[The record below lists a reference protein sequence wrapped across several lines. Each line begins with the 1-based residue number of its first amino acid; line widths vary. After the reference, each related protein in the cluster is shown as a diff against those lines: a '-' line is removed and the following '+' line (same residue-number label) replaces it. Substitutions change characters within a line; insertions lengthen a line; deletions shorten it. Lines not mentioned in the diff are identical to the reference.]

1 MFKDHKLKRGSS
13 WLLALVVLIVASA
26 CGSNPESGPVAPVP
40 ETGVGPATEIVDMD
54 NYEAIRYVSQ
64 NAGSDATGDGSSDGP
79 WQSLGHALSQ
89 IADAEAVNR
98 YALLVAEGTYSGET
112 VQLKE
117 HLDLYGGFD
126 PATWE
131 RNIFAQASILDG
143 EGVRR
148 VVIGADNTRLDGFV
162 VRGGQVRGPGGG
174 LFCEAVSPIVTNN
187 VFLGNKTLVPEPW
200 NPEYTHET
208 AHDGGAIYCFKGASP
223 LIEKNLFSANLT
235 EAGRGAGIACHD
247 RASPRISRNVFISNT
262 AGVAD
267 PMRSSDGGAISAFM
281 YSDPVIERNVILNN
295 SAPAKN
301 DGGGVFVALWSSAV
315 VADNVVVGNHGGD
328 DAGGLFVGGQEHRYD
343 EPLDPLPA
351 AEEFFVQVT
360 GNLFMGNSNPSQN
373 SGAMRFTMEGRGVF
387 ANNVTAHNNGIY
399 FQRSEVTVMN
409 NTILD
414 DFLFVET
421 KEGLKP
427 GVIAN
432 NIIWAGFQLE
442 TETPVLH
449 CDIQGGHAGPGNI
462 DMDPMLEDD
471 RRTIEAGTTRYDEQ
485 RFLTEV
491 TVPGAS
497 FQEDEFA
504 NRVVQGRD
512 KWSVVK
518 SNGSDRIM
526 LWGDFSGQTGFD
538 LLPEYHLQSGSPCL
552 DKGTSTDAPV
562 RDRDGDVRPAGAGVD
577 MGADEHYPSQ
587 S

>member
-1 MFKDHKLKRGSS
+1 MKLFLR
-13 WLLALVVLIVASA
+13 
-26 CGSNPESGPVAPVP
+26 
-40 ETGVGPATEIVDMD
+40 T
-54 NYEAIRYVSQ
+54 
-64 NAGSDATGDGSSDGP
+64 
-79 WQSLGHALSQ
+79 
-89 IADAEAVNR
+89 
-98 YALLVAEGTYSGET
+98 
-112 VQLKE
+112 
-117 HLDLYGGFD
+117 
-126 PATWE
+126 
-131 RNIFAQASILDG
+131 
-143 EGVRR
+143 
-148 VVIGADNTRLDGFV
+148 
-162 VRGGQVRGPGGG
+162 
-174 LFCEAVSPIVTNN
+174 VTNN
-187 VFLGNKTLVPEPW
+187 VFLENKTLVPEPW

-208 AHDGGAIYCFKGASP
+208 AHDGGAIYCFNGASP

-247 RASPRISRNVFISNT
+247 RASPRISRNVFINNT

-267 PMRSSDGGAISAFM
+267 PMRSSDGGAISVFM
-281 YSDPVIERNVILNN
+281 YSDPVIEENVILNN

-343 EPLDPLPA
+343 EPFDPLPP
-351 AEEFFVQVT
+351 AEEFFVRVT
-360 GNLFMGNSNPSQN
+360 GNLFIGNSNPSQN
-373 SGAMRFTMEGRGVF
+373 SGAMRFTMEGRGLF

-449 CDIQGGHAGPGNI
+449 SDIRGGQAGPGNI

-471 RRTIEAGTTRYDEQ
+471 RRTIEAGTTRYDQQ

-497 FQEDEFA
+497 FQENELA
-504 NRVVQGRD
+504 NRVVQGKD
-512 KWSVVK
+512 QWSVIK
-518 SNGSDRIM
+518 SNGSDSIV
-526 LWGDFSGQTGFD
+526 LWGDFSGQAGFD

-552 DKGTSTDAPV
+552 DKGTSTDAPA
-562 RDRDGDVRPAGAGVD
+562 RDRDGDTRPAGAGVD